1 MKQFLTLDETKYSL
15 RIGRTKLYQLL
26 AEGEIISFHVGTR
39 RLVRKVDLDAYVT
52 RRLIEAGFELDDP
65 GEPDA

>member
-1 MKQFLTLDETKYSL
+1 MEQLLTLDETKYFL

-52 RRLIEAGFELDDP
+52 RRLTEAGFELDDP
-65 GEPDA
+65 VEPDA

>member
-1 MKQFLTLDETKYSL
+1 MEQLLTLDETKYSL

-52 RRLIEAGFELDDP
+52 RRLTEAGFELDDP
-65 GEPDA
+65 VEPDA

>member
-1 MKQFLTLDETKYSL
+1 MEQLLTLDETKCYL
-15 RIGRTKLYQLL
+15 RIGRTKLYQVL
-26 AEGEIISFHVGTR
+26 AEGEIKSFYVGTR
-39 RLVRKVDLDAYVT
+39 RLVRTVDLDAYVT